1 MLLTHFAGSCSR
13 IDTQKNSRKHY
24 FFSPVGDYLMSHEGN
39 QSYMFEKCGKCF
51 RLANGSFNF
60 ALSDYKEVML
70 PASNHFVEHHA
81 LLDLYPN
88 CLQWNFP
95 PKAQNWNNNQQN
107 QQRGG
112 CHHEASL
119 FTFLINWVWKSAREV
134 TSHQLEGGTPKRI
147 TREVGERGTDIA
159 CRCILLIFLLIPPM
173 DLHPLLSLASGKVFL
188 HGFTGLT

>member
-1 MLLTHFAGSCSR
+1 M
-13 IDTQKNSRKHY
+13 IKNNEYVKHSNWSTY
-24 FFSPVGDYLMSHEGN
+24 FFSPVCSVDLCILDCHHDRMS
-39 QSYMFEKCGKCF
+39 Q
-51 RLANGSFNF
+51 
-60 ALSDYKEVML
+60 KEVML
-70 PASNHFVEHHA
+70 PASNHFVEHHV

-119 FTFLINWVWKSAREV
+119 FTFLINWVWESAREV